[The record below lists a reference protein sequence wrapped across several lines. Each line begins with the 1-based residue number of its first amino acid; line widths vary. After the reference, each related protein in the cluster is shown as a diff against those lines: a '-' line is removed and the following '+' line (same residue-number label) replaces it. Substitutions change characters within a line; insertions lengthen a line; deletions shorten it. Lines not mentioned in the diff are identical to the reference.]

1 MRTFVNTIGIVFVLF
16 VLVFFCMQNTAC
28 VQLNLYSEAKLNLPL
43 WGLVLG
49 PFFIGII
56 MGSLLDVLKILN
68 LKKELRR
75 LKQEL
80 RSSGMTGQ

>member
-1 MRTFVNTIGIVFVLF
+1 MRTFVNTIG
-16 VLVFFCMQNTAC
+16 LVFILCALVYFCMQNTAC
-28 VQLNLYSEAKLNLPL
+28 TQLNLYSELKFNLPL

-49 PFFIGII
+49 PFFVGIL
-56 MGSLLDVLKILN
+56 MGSLLDVLKILQ

-80 RSSGMTGQ
+80 KSAGMADQ